1 MLEFVKGARGV
12 IREKGFEESR
22 HYIRIRPME
31 RKGRI
36 IPKGDVKEK
45 QGGFFQAVAL
55 WDLPTVDRKMWTEG
69 TLVPL
74 NVTGKEGPNRH

>member
-1 MLEFVKGARGV
+1 MV
-12 IREKGFEESR
+12 IKEKGFEESR

-36 IPKGDVKEK
+36 VLKGDVKDK
-45 QGGFFQAVAL
+45 QGGFFQVVAL

-69 TLVPL
+69 TLVL
-74 NVTGKEGPNRH
+74 LKVTGKERPSRH

>member
-12 IREKGFEESR
+12 NKGKGLEESK
-22 HYIRIRPME
+22 HYIRIKPME

-36 IPKGDVKEK
+36 VLKGDVKEK
-45 QGGFFQAVAL
+45 QGEFFQVVAL
-55 WDLPTVDRKMWTEG
+55 WDLPTVNRKMWTEG

-74 NVTGKEGPNRH
+74 NVTGKEGPSRH